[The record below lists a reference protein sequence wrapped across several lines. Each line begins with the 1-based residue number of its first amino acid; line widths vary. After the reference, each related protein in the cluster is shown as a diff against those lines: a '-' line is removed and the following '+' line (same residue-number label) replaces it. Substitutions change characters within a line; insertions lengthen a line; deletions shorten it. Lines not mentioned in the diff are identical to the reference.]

1 MWNFAFPLAF
11 VLLPLPLVALMLL
24 PPKKAS
30 TGAVLVPASISA
42 GLSRG
47 AAEGVRARVRR
58 AIPALLWLCLVT
70 ALAGPQKLAS
80 VEALPTSGRD
90 IVLAIDLSGSMEKE
104 DFSLDGKQISRLAAV
119 KAVAEDFVKRRAGDR
134 VGLVIFAESAY
145 FAAPLTY
152 DVAAIS
158 RTIDDMTI
166 GISGR
171 STAIAE
177 GLGLA
182 LKRLSQSDAAS
193 KVIVLLSDGVN
204 NAGDVEPNDAGSLA
218 KRLGIRV
225 HTIALG
231 PSDLQTAPDARDAV
245 DTKTLASIASESG
258 GETFRVKTTSDLKA
272 VTAAI
277 DTLETSAYERPA
289 AQIHRDYWIVPAA
302 LGFAL
307 ALLLI
312 VGERRLL

>member
-1 MWNFAFPLAF
+1 MWSFAFPLAF
-11 VLLPLPLVALMLL
+11 LALPLPLVALMLL
-24 PPKKAS
+24 PPKKPS
-30 TGAVLVPASISA
+30 TGAVLVPASIGA
-42 GLSRG
+42 GLSTG

-58 AIPALLWLCLVT
+58 AVPALLWLCLVT
-70 ALAGPQKLAS
+70 ALAGPQKLEA

-104 DFSLDGKQISRLAAV
+104 DFALDGRQTSRLDAV
-119 KAVAEDFVKRRAGDR
+119 KAVAEDFVGRRAGDR
-134 VGLVIFAESAY
+134 VGLVIFAETAY
-145 FAAPLTY
+145 FAVPLTY
-152 DVAAIS
+152 DVAAAS
-158 RTIDDMTI
+158 RAIDELTI

-182 LKRLSQSDAAS
+182 LKRLSQSKAAS
-193 KVIVLLSDGVN
+193 RVVVLMSDGVN
-204 NAGDVEPNDAGSLA
+204 NAGDVEPNDAGALA

-231 PSDLQTAPDARDAV
+231 PRDLETAPDARDAV
-245 DTKTLASIASESG
+245 DARTLRNIASESG
-258 GETFRVKTTSDLKA
+258 GETFRVKTTADLKA

-277 DTLETSAYERPA
+277 DALETSAFERPA

-302 LGFAL
+302 IGFAV
-307 ALLLI
+307 ALFLV
-312 VGERRLL
+312 VGERRLP

>member
-1 MWNFAFPLAF
+1 MWSFAFPLAF
-11 VLLPLPLVALMLL
+11 LVLPLPLAALLLL
-24 PPKKAS
+24 PPKRAS
-30 TGAVLVPASISA
+30 TGAVLVPASIGA
-42 GLSRG
+42 GLPTG

-70 ALAGPQKLAS
+70 ALAGPQKLES

-104 DFSLDGKQISRLAAV
+104 DFSLNGKQVSRLAAV
-119 KAVAEDFVKRRAGDR
+119 KAVAEDFVRRRAGDR
-134 VGLVIFAESAY
+134 VGLVIFAETAY
-145 FAAPLTY
+145 FATPLTY
-152 DVAAIS
+152 DVAAVS
-158 RTIDDMTI
+158 RAIDELTI

-218 KRLGIRV
+218 RRLGIRV

-231 PSDLQTAPDARDAV
+231 PRDLESAPDARDAV
-245 DTKTLASIASESG
+245 DTKTLRSIASESG

-277 DTLETSAYERPA
+277 DALETSAYERPA
-289 AQIHRDYWIVPAA
+289 AQIHRDYWIVPAG

-307 ALLLI
+307 ALFLI
-312 VGERRLL
+312 VGERRLA

>member
-1 MWNFAFPLAF
+1 MWSFAFPLAF
-11 VLLPLPLVALMLL
+11 LLLPLPLVALTLL
-24 PPKKAS
+24 PPRKTS
-30 TGAVLVPASISA
+30 TGAILVPASIGV
-42 GLSRG
+42 GLPTG

-70 ALAGPQKLAS
+70 ALAGPQKLES

-104 DFSLDGKQISRLAAV
+104 DFSLNGKQISRLAAV
-119 KAVAEDFVKRRAGDR
+119 KAVAQDFVRRRAGDR
-134 VGLVIFAESAY
+134 VGLVIFAETAY

-152 DVAAIS
+152 DVAAVS
-158 RTIDDMTI
+158 RTIDEMAI

-182 LKRLSQSDAAS
+182 LKRLSDSQAAS
-193 KVIVLLSDGVN
+193 KVVVLLSDGVN
-204 NAGDVEPNDAGSLA
+204 NAGDVEPDDAGSLA
-218 KRLGIRV
+218 RRLGIRV

-231 PSDLQTAPDARDAV
+231 PRDLEAAPDARDAV
-245 DTKTLASIASESG
+245 DTRTLRSIATESG
-258 GETFRVKTTSDLKA
+258 GETFRVRTTSDLKT

-277 DTLETSAYERPA
+277 DALETSAYDRPA
-289 AQIHRDYWIVPAA
+289 AQIHRDHWIVPAT

-307 ALLLI
+307 ALFLI
-312 VGERRLL
+312 VGERRFF